1 MYRFCKNSG
10 FFLLLTAL
18 AAGILP
24 FAEPEACMRAL
35 REGLA
40 LCGGPLLLSLFPFL
54 VVSGLLIR
62 CPAGD
67 VLAVPFR
74 PAARLLGVR
83 SACAARVLMIGF
95 VGGFAP
101 AAHAAAEAV
110 RSGRL
115 SAREAD
121 ALLPACVCSS
131 PSFVVLTVGQAMLGS
146 AELGVLLFA
155 AQTAAGYLAAALLR
169 CFGRKNP
176 PLLSPADLPEQP
188 LPRLDE
194 ILAGAAETYLKLCAF
209 VLFFRMLAAGAGAL
223 LPAGAGT
230 LCAMA
235 LEVCSGCDLASRTGR
250 WASFLCCAALSA
262 QGASVLLQVRTLCPA
277 QMTLRPLYAARLLH
291 LPFSLILFYLL
302 LPGGESAVFSTLP
315 QRVLVF
321 PRVAPDC
328 AVLVFLAC
336 CLAVCRLTEALP
348 PAGRKVCR

>member
-10 FFLLLTAL
+10 FLLLLTAL

-24 FAEPEACMRAL
+24 FAEPEVCMRAL

-146 AELGVLLFA
+146 AELTRLVSRYRKLNDRFKR
-155 AQTAAGYLAAALLR
+155 QLR
-169 CFGRKNP
+169 ERFG
-176 PLLSPADLPEQP
+176 
-188 LPRLDE
+188 DE
-194 ILAGAAETYLKLCAF
+194 ITA
-209 VLFFRMLAAGAGAL
+209 
-223 LPAGAGT
+223 
-230 LCAMA
+230 
-235 LEVCSGCDLASRTGR
+235 
-250 WASFLCCAALSA
+250 
-262 QGASVLLQVRTLCPA
+262 
-277 QMTLRPLYAARLLH
+277 RP
-291 LPFSLILFYLL
+291 IK
-302 LPGGESAVFSTLP
+302 GGEFQA
-315 QRVLVF
+315 
-321 PRVAPDC
+321 
-328 AVLVFLAC
+328 
-336 CLAVCRLTEALP
+336 
-348 PAGRKVCR
+348 